1 MEARSS
7 ATRPD
12 ATPRVIVWNS
22 HETVKC
28 PVGSLAQ
35 HPRWGRVKVVRA
47 TGWQRLVEA
56 HRYSKWTTPYGAT
69 ITFPERFSAFVDVR
83 ELRRVDA

>member
-1 MEARSS
+1 M
-7 ATRPD
+7 T
-12 ATPRVIVWNS
+12 VIVWNS

-35 HPRWGRVKVVRA
+35 HPRYGRVKVVRA
-47 TGWQRLVEA
+47 SGWQRLVEA
-56 HRYSKWTTPYGAT
+56 HRYARWTTPYGST

-83 ELRRVDA
+83 ELQRVGPAPWPPADRLEG